1 MEYEIYKY
9 CTGMGT
15 LIILLII
22 FYHFLGDDKHGR
34 QEQVQTSK
42 TEAQWVIICSD
53 INDQIYSPKYH
64 WE

>member
-22 FYHFLGDDKHGR
+22 FYHFIGDDKRGR
-34 QEQVQTSK
+34 QEQTHASK
-42 TEAQWVIICSD
+42 TEAQ
-53 INDQIYSPKYH
+53 
-64 WE
+64 